1 MGLFGRR
8 RRGRVGETTDEAD
21 VGRDELGED
30 LTDENGTST
39 PGTSAEDDHPGTD
52 GPYDR
57 ADVPGRQGR
66 LDLGSLWM
74 AGVPGMQLQLEIDQV
89 TSELSAATVLL
100 GESTMQVQA
109 FAAPKRSGIWD
120 EIRTEI
126 AQAVAAQGGTAE
138 PTEGPLGTELMARL
152 PARGNDGAVSFQPAR
167 FIGVDGPRWFLR
179 AVITGAAAADAGLAE
194 PLLAVIGSTV
204 VVRGEEAMAPR
215 DLLPLRLPDEGVEDT
230 AEAQAPAVDDFSPFE
245 RGPEIT
251 EIR

>member
-8 RRGRVGETTDEAD
+8 RRDRAGE
-21 VGRDELGED
+21 V
-30 LTDENGTST
+30 
-39 PGTSAEDDHPGTD
+39 TSAAMDEDEMIAGLADGEEPTPTTATPADDHPGTE

-66 LDLGSLWM
+66 LDLGSLWL
-74 AGVPGMQLQLEIDQV
+74 AGVAGMQLQLEIDQA

-120 EIRTEI
+120 DIRTEI
-126 AQAVAAQGGTAE
+126 AEAVGTQGGTAE
-138 PTEGPLGTELMARL
+138 PTEGPWGTELLARL

-179 AVITGAAAADAGLAE
+179 AVITGAAASDSTLAE
-194 PLLAVIGSTV
+194 PLLAVVGSTV
-204 VVRGEEAMAPR
+204 VIRGEEAMAPR
-215 DLLPLRLPDEGVEDT
+215 DLLPLRLPDEEVSGPEDDP
-230 AEAQAPAVDDFSPFE
+230 APAADDLSPFE